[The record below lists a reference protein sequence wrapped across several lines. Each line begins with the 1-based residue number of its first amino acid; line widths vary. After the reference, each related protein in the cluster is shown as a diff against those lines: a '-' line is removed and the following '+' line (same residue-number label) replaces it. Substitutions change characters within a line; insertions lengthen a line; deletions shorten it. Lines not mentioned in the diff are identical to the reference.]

1 MLYETITLYFTD
13 SSMVSNRNYF
23 SRLLLKEITEQPAAD

>member
-13 SSMVSNRNYF
+13 ISMVSNRNYF
-23 SRLLLKEITEQPAAD
+23 SRLLLKAITKHPAAE